1 MPVKD
6 QENKAEA
13 EAIEKAKAEAKA
25 KRIAE
30 AQSKAKESKSA
41 QRKIE
46 LVDGLRITSGPVPAD
61 CVRVKVLRPHDGNGP
76 RCFYRPGEIVD
87 IYEKYYVQQT
97 TPTDENG
104 HKWTVK
110 PPVFELVEQ

>member
-6 QENKAEA
+6 LENKAEA

-30 AQSKAKESKSA
+30 AQSKAKESKEA
-41 QRKIE
+41 VTTVE
-46 LVDGLRITSGPVPAD
+46 LVDGLRITSGPIPPG

-76 RCFYRPGEIVD
+76 RCFYKPGEIVD
-87 IYEKYYVQQT
+87 IYRAYYIQQS
-97 TPTDENG
+97 TPTDADG
-104 HKWTVK
+104 RKWEVT
-110 PPVFELVEQ
+110 PPVFELVK